1 MMQRTVIT
9 ATSAVL
15 LRHREPTC
23 PHVDVWTLNRPQQ
36 RNGLSLAL
44 MHALLDAADSVRA
57 DGHATRAIVLRANG
71 PAFCAGHDLKELHG
85 TPADER
91 PARYR
96 EVFALCSRMML
107 ALRALPQPVV
117 AQVDGVATA
126 AGCQL
131 IAACDLAYASPAATF
146 ATPGVNVGLFCS
158 TPAVPL
164 VRAVQRKHAMEMLL
178 LGEPISA
185 ARACEIGLINGT
197 FAREEL
203 SDAVMRIAGQI
214 ASKSAATIALGKRVL
229 RAQEAAADEEAA
241 YAIASD
247 GMVENLLG
255 RDDAREGI
263 AAFVEKR
270 APRWSHS

>member
-185 ARACEIGLINGT
+185 ARACEIGLINGV
-197 FAREEL
+197 RR
-203 SDAVMRIAGQI
+203 VG
-214 ASKSAATIALGKRVL
+214 LGVTVRCL
-229 RAQEAAADEEAA
+229 TLAADVCARGA
-241 YAIASD
+241 QRRRHAHRRPD
-247 GMVENLLG
+247 RVQVG
-255 RDDAREGI
+255 RDHRAWQAR
-263 AAFVEKR
+263 
-270 APRWSHS
+270 